1 MTPQYVLHTLM
12 HCTYYTVSLTCTV
25 HVLYTVSRDVLQGV
39 GMTCVLTVMI
49 ADHVSTRSKPL
60 LSD

>member
-1 MTPQYVLHTLM
+1 MQGVT
-12 HCTYYTVSLTCTV
+12 
-25 HVLYTVSRDVLQGV
+25 RDVLQGV

-49 ADHVSTRSKPL
+49 AVHASTRSKTL